1 MALLEKALAKM
12 GPVKAGPAPSALPD
26 ESEDAGGGSR
36 AAEDFLAAV
45 KGSDAPGLLSAF
57 ERLMQHCQG
66 ESSTEEE

>member
-12 GPVKAGPAPSALPD
+12 GPVKAGPALPD
-26 ESEDAGGGSR
+26 ESEDTGGGSR

>member
-1 MALLEKALAKM
+1 M
-12 GPVKAGPAPSALPD
+12 PD